1 MKQRF
6 ILIDQSIQH
15 LGGHHYEY
23 AVRVLEAAERAGLE
37 PILVT
42 NRQVSVGEHTRFR
55 VVPAYLY
62 AFWDH
67 PRRFSLMRRLA
78 SLFRIRANVLDRF
91 KFRLLFS
98 PVGIAYLER
107 ERLQDWV
114 RRRSFSHDVSSF
126 SRIAIL
132 SVAGV
137 IKLLQTILAMLKL
150 LLPFQSYFARVFS
163 VVGGVPRSMLAL
175 GSQLRSQLGAPE
187 FMGMSGRKV
196 KQFRKDTL
204 RLMSLIGAR
213 AGDCFFV
220 PTLNE
225 AEMLGLVEP
234 VRRGS
239 EGATWHLLFRRN
251 LFTGRDWQYADQDE
265 ALRPYRNAFKRFQ
278 RSVPAGRVC
287 FYTDTEPLTVQYN
300 RLQVATF
307 ETLPIPV
314 SVSFRRSTADTVSAE
329 GPTLLYAGDARTE
342 KGFHFL
348 PRLVQDLRATPG
360 CADAGFLF
368 QANFNIPGGEPRPA
382 VAKAELRA
390 MEGPWLRLVDQP
402 LTSDDYCQLFHQADA
417 ALVLYDADNYYA
429 RSSGVHVEA
438 LTAGMPVVIPAAS
451 WMWSTVG
458 DAFYDYHASLLE
470 TTQVRAVPGA
480 NWRFHG
486 SERTNAW
493 ASGRLVIR
501 AGAPSFA
508 WLRFEPGDDHVILT
522 GRLPKGAVRFV
533 RVLVDFLNR
542 DRESLRQSLQIVGGL
557 QSGKIS
563 VLVRVPAGTQHA
575 WLGLSD
581 HFADSTFMLDELEIH
596 YLRVGRSLPLGAV
609 AAVYAGEG
617 QITSAARELVE
628 HFEHYRLSARRF
640 SESWS
645 AYHSP
650 DGVVSG
656 IMASQLPLPSAEQ
669 EARVRQAVP
678 ATEVVA

>member
-42 NRQVSVGEHTRFR
+42 NRQVSVGAHTRFR

-67 PRRFSLMRRLA
+67 PRRFSLVRRLA
-78 SLFRIRANVLDRF
+78 ALFRVRANALDRF

-98 PVGIAYLER
+98 PVGIAYIER
-107 ERLQDWV
+107 ERLLDWL

-137 IKLLQTILAMLKL
+137 IKLLQTILGTLKL
-150 LLPFQSYFARVFS
+150 LMPFQSYFSRVFS
-163 VVGGVPRSMLAL
+163 VLGRIPRSMVSL
-175 GSQLRSQLGAPE
+175 GSQLRSRLGAPE
-187 FMGMSGRKV
+187 FMGMSARKV
-196 KQFRKDTL
+196 RQFRKDTL
-204 RLMSLIGAR
+204 RLMSLIGAHP
-213 AGDCFFV
+213 GDCFFV

-225 AEMLGLVEP
+225 AEMLGLADP
-234 VRRGS
+234 VRRSPAGT
-239 EGATWHLLFRRN
+239 TWHLLFRRN
-251 LFTGRDWQYADQDE
+251 LYSGRDWQYADQDE

-278 RSVPAGRVC
+278 RSVPAGRVR

-300 RLQVATF
+300 RLQVASFT
-307 ETLPIPV
+307 TLPIPV
-314 SVSFRRSTADTVSAE
+314 SAAFRVMAVELPSAA

-348 PRLVQDLRATPG
+348 PRLVEDLRATPS
-360 CADAGFLF
+360 CANARFLF
-368 QANFNIPGGEPRPA
+368 QANFNVPGGEPRPA

-390 MEGPWLRLVDQP
+390 MEGPALRLVDQP
-402 LTSDDYCQLFHQADA
+402 LTSDGYCSLFHQADA

-458 DAFYDYHASLLE
+458 DAFCDYHAALLASPR
-470 TTQVRAVPGA
+470 VRAAPPV

-486 SERTNAW
+486 SERTDAR
-493 ASGRLVIR
+493 AAGRLVIR
-501 AGAPSFA
+501 GGAPSFA
-508 WLRFEPGDDHVILT
+508 WLRPEPGDDHLILT
-522 GRLPKGAVRFV
+522 GRLPEGTVRFV
-533 RVLVDFLNR
+533 RVFVDFLS
-542 DRESLRQSLQIVGGL
+542 REGDSLRQSVQIVGGL
-557 QSGKIS
+557 QSGRIS
-563 VLVRVPAGTQHA
+563 ALLRVPPGAQLA

-581 HFADSTFMLDELEIH
+581 HFADTTFMLDDLDIH
-596 YLRVGRSLPLGAV
+596 YLCTGRPLPLGVV
-609 AAVYAGEG
+609 ASVYTGEG
-617 QITSAARELVE
+617 EITAAARELVE
-628 HFEHYRLSARRF
+628 HFDHYRQSASRF
-640 SESWS
+640 SHVWS

-650 DGVVSG
+650 EGVVSG
-656 IMASQLPLPSAEQ
+656 IMASLQPPPSNERELP
-669 EARVRQAVP
+669 VRPTAPQK
-678 ATEVVA
+678 EVVA